1 MTALLTALQALSV
14 AAALLLLVPCA
25 VLWLELRAAR
35 RATPPA
41 PPAPRTEPLTVL
53 VPAHNEARGQA
64 ATLRSIRGQLRS
76 GDRLLVV
83 ADNCCD
89 DTAGV
94 ARREA
99 ADVVERHDPA
109 RRGKGYAL
117 DFGLRHCDAAQH
129 AVIVMVDADCEL
141 APGCLDRLA
150 QALQTSGRPVQGRYL
165 MLAPPGAPLSQR
177 IAQFA
182 WRLKNALRPQGA
194 TRLGWP
200 CLLTGSGM
208 AFRRAQLDAVTLAS
222 ASIVEDMQLG
232 LDLERAGHAP
242 CFEADA
248 LITSRFAIG
257 ARATAAQRRRWE
269 HGHLATLVHEVP
281 RLLAMALRRR
291 SHALAGLALELA
303 VPPLA
308 ALALVL
314 LALTLAAALLAA
326 LGAGIAALL
335 LCGLAVALF
344 VAAVASGWQQAGRD
358 LVQAHEWPRL
368 AGFAL
373 RKLPL
378 YVEFLGRQ
386 RHRGWNRARRD
397 GE

>member
-1 MTALLTALQALSV
+1 
-14 AAALLLLVPCA
+14 
-25 VLWLELRAAR
+25 
-35 RATPPA
+35 
-41 PPAPRTEPLTVL
+41 VL
-53 VPAHNEARGQA
+53 VPAHNEARGLMP
-64 ATLRSIRGQLRS
+64 TLRSIRRELRS

-83 ADNCCD
+83 ADNCDD

-94 ARREA
+94 ARREG

-117 DFGLRHCDAAQH
+117 DFGLRRCDAAPH

-141 APGCLDRLA
+141 APGCLDHLA
-150 QALQTSGRPVQGRYL
+150 QALLASGRPVQGRYL
-165 MLAPPGAPLSQR
+165 MLAPPGAPLAQR

-194 TRLGWP
+194 ARLGWP

-208 AFRRAQLDAVTLAS
+208 AFRRAQLDTVTLAS
-222 ASIVEDMQLG
+222 PNIVEDMQLG
-232 LDLERAGHAP
+232 LDLARAGHAP
-242 CFEADA
+242 CFEAGA
-248 LITSRFAIG
+248 LITSRFADG
-257 ARATAAQRRRWE
+257 THAAAVQRRRWE
-269 HGHLATLVHEVP
+269 HGHLATLAHEAP

-291 SHALAGLALELA
+291 SRALAGLALELA

-308 ALALVL
+308 SLALAL
-314 LALTLAAALLAA
+314 LALSLAAALLAA
-326 LGAGIAALL
+326 LGAGISPLL
-335 LCGLAVALF
+335 LCGLAAALF
-344 VAAVASGWQQAGRD
+344 AAAVANGWQQAGRD
-358 LVQAHEWPRL
+358 LVGPHEWPRL

-378 YVEFLGRQ
+378 YLDFFGRQ